1 MLSKGL
7 RCGVGAP
14 PRRLLPA
21 FPSGRCGCQ
30 GRPGRRGQE
39 ARATDSEAEPNWEE
53 ELKIFK
59 QRTLAPSQLEVQR
72 QLAAEKVDVGRVL
85 YAKDNVAI
93 IEGLNNDADVG
104 TCLAFS
110 SGARGVML
118 WRRSDN
124 IVFALLLGGAGL
136 VAVGDGV
143 ECRVKGI
150 LQVVDASEGP
160 STKREYEQMLVPVG
174 DALVGQVVDFLGRPY
189 PMEQQAVA
197 AASSSSSSPVQP
209 HPEAEGAD
217 AAAVPPIGTDAQL
230 PLLNGQPDMDSR
242 EQINEALMTGVR
254 ALDILTPLG
263 RGQALQVVG
272 PQGSGKTQLC
282 IDAVIGQRGSGV
294 RCVYAAVGSSQD
306 QLERTVEQL
315 RQHGCMDYTTVV
327 AATGDRPLGEQYA
340 AMLTACSIA
349 ERVRDEGGHALV
361 VLNDASVMVRMWE
374 MITWAMAGLGSASA
388 AATEEDLQELQ
399 SAGSAAA
406 SAAAGEA
413 GSGGAAAAAAEGSG
427 AATDGASSGDSEEE
441 AEELVEYEGMLVSAA
456 AAQRRRFFS
465 SLIQRA
471 AKMHRRLRGGSMSM
485 LLVTPGVPASGEAR
499 RAREKIAAYKHLSE
513 AQKAKLLAAIDAKE
527 RAGGAGRQPGPQELR
542 TEVVEELMSIT
553 DGQVVLRAQRD
564 AATGGVAVDPQLSV
578 SRIGS
583 RAYHP
588 AMEVLA
594 PQVRLDLA
602 QAVDAARYSTSMDDP
617 AVEKAMMRAAV
628 VAAALPQPPHT
639 AVPLEQQVVQLL
651 ALQRGFLDGV
661 APEQAAAELDRLSA
675 AVAAA
680 APAAVAEVAET
691 RQLTAAAEA
700 ALLEALQAASQRAG
714 SSVESRTAA

>member
-7 RCGVGAP
+7 GCGLPVGVP
-14 PRRLLPA
+14 PRRMLPA
-21 FPSGRCGCQ
+21 LPASRLSCQSG
-30 GRPGRRGQE
+30 PGRRWQE

-124 IVFALLLGGAGL
+124 VVFALLLGGAGL

-150 LQVVDASEGP
+150 LQVVDAAEGP

-189 PMEQQAVA
+189 PMQQQ
-197 AASSSSSSPVQP
+197 AASSSSSSVQP

-217 AAAVPPIGTDAQL
+217 AAAVAPIGTDARL

-340 AMLTACSIA
+340 AMLTACSVA
-349 ERVRDEGGHALV
+349 ERVRDEGGHSLV

-374 MITWAMAGLGSASA
+374 MITWAPWLASPLFGSSRIWLICIEFSPSLA
-388 AATEEDLQELQ
+388 
-399 SAGSAAA
+399 
-406 SAAAGEA
+406 
-413 GSGGAAAAAAEGSG
+413 SGGAAAAAGAAAEGSG

-513 AQKAKLLAAIDAKE
+513 AQKAKLLAALEAKE
-527 RAGGAGRQPGPQELR
+527 RAGGAGRQLGPQELR

-553 DGQVVLRAQRD
+553 DG
-564 AATGGVAVDPQLSV
+564 
-578 SRIGS
+578 
-583 RAYHP
+583 
-588 AMEVLA
+588 
-594 PQVRLDLA
+594 QVRLDLA

-617 AVEKAMMRAAV
+617 AVEKAMLRAAV

-639 AVPLEQQVVQLL
+639 AVPLELQVVQLL

-661 APEQAAAELDRLSA
+661 PAEQAATELERLSA
-675 AVAAA
+675 AAAAA
-680 APAAVAEVAET
+680 APAALAEVAET
-691 RQLTAAAEA
+691 RRLPAAAEA
-700 ALLEALQAASQRAG
+700 ALLEALQAAGQRAG
-714 SSVESRTAA
+714 SSMESRAAA